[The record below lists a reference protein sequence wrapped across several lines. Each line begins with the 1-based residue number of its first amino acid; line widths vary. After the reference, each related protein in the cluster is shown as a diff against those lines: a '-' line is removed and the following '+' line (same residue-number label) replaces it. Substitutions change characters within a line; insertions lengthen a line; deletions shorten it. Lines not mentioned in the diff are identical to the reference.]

1 MHRVYVNLPYN
12 YNYEYQGESCGPEAL
27 SREFGVEFEFICNA
41 AQSRF
46 NLSKLGQVGNK
57 GDAHVVFLESEKD
70 EIFFLLKSG
79 FIKLNNIVVEDY
91 LNKKRTEELGK
102 MRFKT

>member
-1 MHRVYVNLPYN
+1 VYVDVPYN
-12 YNYEYQGESCGPEAL
+12 YNYEYQGESCGPEVL

-57 GDAHVVFLESEKD
+57 ELTSNLKMLIIQAQQTIDEHKLGQGCEETKFAHTAS
-70 EIFFLLKSG
+70 
-79 FIKLNNIVVEDY
+79 
-91 LNKKRTEELGK
+91 K
-102 MRFKT
+102 MIQLRIT